1 MNKES
6 ESKTIMENFRS
17 YWGGRETFECFF
29 GISVLLHD
37 EDCVGDKELIFDQ
50 KVPDQIPNIM
60 LDGQCWQVISL
71 RMNGKD
77 KLELNLANNDT
88 TKKVSVSDND
98 IEKFEA
104 YKLLC
109 AVFDN
114 TEHEK
119 DEGEDYED
127 VEEFYGWE
135 LS

>member
-1 MNKES
+1 ML
-6 ESKTIMENFRS
+6 
-17 YWGGRETFECFF
+17 GGQ
-29 GISVLLHD
+29 S
-37 EDCVGDKELIFDQ
+37 
-50 KVPDQIPNIM
+50 
-60 LDGQCWQVISL
+60 WQVISL
-71 RMNGKD
+71 RMKGKY
-77 KLELNLANNDT
+77 KLELNLANKDT
-88 TKKVSVSDND
+88 AKKVSVSDND